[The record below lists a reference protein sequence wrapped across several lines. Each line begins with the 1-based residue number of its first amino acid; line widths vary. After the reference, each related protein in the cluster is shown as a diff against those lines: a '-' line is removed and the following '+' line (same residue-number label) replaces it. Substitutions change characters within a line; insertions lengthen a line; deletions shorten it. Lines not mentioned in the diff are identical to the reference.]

1 MPYKKK
7 NIILIIMDLV
17 IQRLTMI
24 NNIYYMKYNKINQ
37 MRRWMTI
44 DKKGRKIKQIK
55 MMERNYE
62 CIIVCNYS

>member
-1 MPYKKK
+1 
-7 NIILIIMDLV
+7 
-17 IQRLTMI
+17 
-24 NNIYYMKYNKINQ
+24 